1 MRKAHEMRFIASTI
15 LQLVGL
21 TAAAVGV
28 GLVYVP
34 AGFIAAGAALVVVGY
49 AAGVDPSAKGDA

>member
-1 MRKAHEMRFIASTI
+1 MRFIASTI